1 MLSRVADSIFWMSR
15 YIERAENIARFVDA
29 TMTLTLDL
37 PADDT
42 APWVEL
48 VASVGD
54 PADFAARYGRPT
66 PGGSAALSDL

>member
-42 APWVEL
+42 AAWVEL

-54 PADFAARYGRPT
+54 PVDFAARYGT
-66 PGGSAALSDL
+66 PAPELRQAAA